1 MFEFI
6 TQQLQNVIKR
16 YDDFLSYRYESNGYK
31 AKEFVSDSDRVFY
44 WDNEKENVPVLILI
58 HGFGGD
64 GKLTWMKQ
72 AFQFCKEYRVIIP
85 DLLWFGKSTSN
96 QQPSLR
102 ANIHALNN
110 LMEHLSIHQA
120 HIAGISY
127 GGFVVLGMTHYHNAQ
142 VKSLTIVNSPGHVM
156 PMEDLDVFCE
166 KNGVDDVSEIF
177 VPRNGDELKRLFDLT
192 FHKEPFVPKLFMP
205 QLYHQFFDG
214 CHDEKTQ
221 LLDELPSN
229 KDKIKAHPDTPTLIL
244 WGEDDAIFNIQ
255 YAPKLQQEL
264 SAELITVPGAGH
276 GLPAEMPSQFNT
288 NLLSFLKRIDAQAN

>member
-1 MFEFI
+1 
-6 TQQLQNVIKR
+6 
-16 YDDFLSYRYESNGYK
+16 
-31 AKEFVSDSDRVFY
+31 
-44 WDNEKENVPVLILI
+44 
-58 HGFGGD
+58 
-64 GKLTWMKQ
+64 
-72 AFQFCKEYRVIIP
+72 
-85 DLLWFGKSTSN
+85 
-96 QQPSLR
+96 
-102 ANIHALNN
+102 
-110 LMEHLSIHQA
+110 
-120 HIAGISY
+120 
-127 GGFVVLGMTHYHNAQ
+127 
-142 VKSLTIVNSPGHVM
+142 
-156 PMEDLDVFCE
+156 
-166 KNGVDDVSEIF
+166 